1 MLQWKGPASL
11 SSVLLISPTLLNS
24 PVCPGSP
31 VQFSSAVLQNTP
43 VHPDSPVLL
52 NAPVYLGTPVQL
64 SSAVLPGTRV
74 KLRSPV
80 SLDASG
86 CLSLSEILIWVG
98 LDNCGLQNSVFHRLS
113 EQDVLTCSFLQ
124 KIKSDRAFQPRTE
137 KCSSSQVTWP
147 EARKDHMGRR

>member
-52 NAPVYLGTPVQL
+52 NTPVYLGTPVQL
-64 SSAVLPGTRV
+64 SSAV
-74 KLRSPV
+74 

-86 CLSLSEILIWVG
+86 CLSLSVILIWVG

>member
-1 MLQWKGPASL
+1 MQWKGLASL
-11 SSVLLISPTLLNS
+11 SSVLLISPMLLNT

-31 VQFSSAVLQNTP
+31 VQFSSAVLQNTS

-52 NAPVYLGTPVQL
+52 NAPVQL
-64 SSAVLPGTRV
+64 SSPALPGTRV
-74 KLRSPV
+74 KLCSPV

-86 CLSLSEILIWVG
+86 CLSLSVILIWVG
-98 LDNCGLQNSVFHRLS
+98 LDKCGLQNSIFHRLS

-124 KIKSDRAFQPRTE
+124 KIKSNRAFQPRTE

-147 EARKDHMGRR
+147 EARKGHMGRR